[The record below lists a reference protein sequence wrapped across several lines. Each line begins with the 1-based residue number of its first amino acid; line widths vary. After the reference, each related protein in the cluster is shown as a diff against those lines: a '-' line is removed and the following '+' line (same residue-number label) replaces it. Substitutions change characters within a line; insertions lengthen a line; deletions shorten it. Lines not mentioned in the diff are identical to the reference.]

1 MNVRTCRSCY
11 TNDDVTKTATVT
23 FVHVSDPFAEDP
35 TGVPQA
41 PSNAAAAQSSTMA
54 HTTYAPP
61 AHVQPGY
68 VDVAASSLKAM
79 IDPNLEAGTMGTS
92 EGQEDVHHMTLEGI
106 THAADEAAGHIGLEM
121 QMPEA
126 ESEGLNEKIMK
137 ALQHSD
143 EQAKANVEASFA
155 T

>member
-1 MNVRTCRSCY
+1 
-11 TNDDVTKTATVT
+11 
-23 FVHVSDPFAEDP
+23 
-35 TGVPQA
+35 
-41 PSNAAAAQSSTMA
+41 
-54 HTTYAPP
+54 
-61 AHVQPGY
+61 
-68 VDVAASSLKAM
+68 M

-92 EGQEDVHHMTLEGI
+92 EAQEDVHHMTLEGI
-106 THAADEAAGHIGLEM
+106 THAAEEAAGNVGLEM

-143 EQAKANVEASFA
+143 EQVKTNVEASFA